1 MKQSQTNDRKAY
13 LFAGL
18 TVFFWSTVATAFKIA
33 LQFQSPF
40 ELLLYAV
47 IVSLI
52 ILLCIL
58 FVTGKH
64 RQLFSF
70 SPTEVFSSALLGFLN
85 PFLYY
90 LVLFEAYSRLP
101 AQVAQPLNMVW
112 PIVLVFLSI
121 PILGQKIS
129 LQSIAALL
137 ISFAGVYFISSQGM
151 PFALKIEEPLGVG
164 LALFSSIIWSLFWL
178 FNVRDKRAPEIK
190 LFWNFAFSLLYLAIF
205 LLITEVEV
213 HFSWT
218 AFLPA
223 AYVGAFEMGFSFILW
238 LNALRFASKTDIISQ
253 LIYLSPF
260 ISLIFIHLIL
270 GEQIYYTTITGIFL
284 IILGIFFQKIRLS
297 KKPNKRMEL

>member
-1 MKQSQTNDRKAY
+1 MNQNRTNNKKAY
-13 LFAGL
+13 IFAGL
-18 TVFFWSTVATAFKIA
+18 TVFLWSTVATAFKIA
-33 LQFQSPF
+33 LKFQSPF
-40 ELLLYAV
+40 ELLFYAV
-47 IVSLI
+47 LVSLVI
-52 ILLCIL
+52 LSCILL
-58 FVTGKH
+58 VTGKH

-70 SPTEVFSSALLGFLN
+70 SRVEIFSSAMLGFLN

-112 PIVLVFLSI
+112 PIVLVFLST

-129 LQSIAALL
+129 LQSIVALL

-151 PFALKIEEPLGVG
+151 PFTLNIKEPIGVG

-178 FNVRDKRAPEIK
+178 FNVKDKRTAEIK
-190 LFWNFAFSLLYLAIF
+190 LFWNFAFSLLYLLIF
-205 LLITEVEV
+205 LMVTDADL
-213 HFSWT
+213 HFSWK

-238 LNALRFASKTDIISQ
+238 LNALRFASKTDMISQ
-253 LIYLSPF
+253 MIYLSPF
-260 ISLIFIHLIL
+260 ISLVFIYLIL
-270 GEQIYYTTITGIFL
+270 GETIYYTTIAGIFL

-297 KKPNKRMEL
+297 KKTMR